1 MERKRY
7 SRCKPIVPDCDVQK
21 LRVAL
26 PAGYS
31 IPVIPSAGGGCCN
44 RRQGKGAH
52 RLHAPTHVHKFRA
65 RGMSVAFG
73 LAGGR
78 QQHDQELTLED
89 RKCVGSAAVRS

>member
-52 RLHAPTHVHKFRA
+52 RLHAPTHVHEFRA
-65 RGMSVAFG
+65 RGMMMWP
-73 LAGGR
+73 LAWLA
-78 QQHDQELTLED
+78 D
-89 RKCVGSAAVRS
+89 GSSTTKS